1 MPHLLS
7 GVRAVFFDAVG
18 TLLFPKPSAPAV
30 YAEVA
35 RRHGLPLP
43 VAEVRARFLAAYR
56 LQEAADIGL
65 NWATSEARER
75 DRWHTIVTNTLSGV
89 SDPGGCF
96 AHLFEHY
103 SRPEAW
109 RVHPEATDVLRELS
123 ARGLTLGM
131 GSNYDA
137 RLLTVLDGHPELS
150 PLRARVVVSAAV
162 GWRKPAGEFFAE
174 VARVA
179 GCAAGEI
186 LFVGDDLQNDYEGAT
201 NVGMRAVLLDPG
213 ARHPDVPHRVAGLR
227 ELLT

>member
-1 MPHLLS
+1 MPHPLS

-18 TLLFPKPSAPAV
+18 TLLFPEPGAPAF

-35 RRHGLPLP
+35 RRHGLNLSVP
-43 VAEVRARFLAAYR
+43 EVRDRFLAAYR
-56 LQEAADIGL
+56 FQEAADIDL
-65 NWATSEARER
+65 NWATSETRER
-75 DRWHTIVTNTLSGV
+75 DRWHAIVTTTLTGV
-89 SDPGGCF
+89 SDPGACF

-103 SRPEAW
+103 SKPEAW
-109 RVHPEATDVLRELS
+109 RAHPEAADVLRELS

-137 RLLTVLDGHPELS
+137 RLLTVLDGHPELA
-150 PLRARVVVSAAV
+150 PLRERVVVSAAI
-162 GWRKPAGEFFAE
+162 GWRKPAREFFAE
-174 VARVA
+174 VVRVA
-179 GCAAGEI
+179 GCAANEI

-201 NVGMRAVLLDPG
+201 AAGMRPLLLDPG

>member
-1 MPHLLS
+1 MPHLHS
-7 GVRAVFFDAVG
+7 DVRAVFFDAVG
-18 TLLFPKPSAPAV
+18 TLLFPEPSAPAV
-30 YAEVA
+30 YAAVA
-35 RRHGLPLP
+35 ERHGLPLT
-43 VAEVRARFLAAYR
+43 VAEVRDRFLAAYR
-56 LQEAADIGL
+56 LQEAADIDL

-75 DRWHTIVTNTLSGV
+75 DRWHAIVTGTLTGV
-89 SDPGGCF
+89 SDPDACF
-96 AHLFEHY
+96 AHLFAHY
-103 SRPEAW
+103 SRPQAW
-109 RVHPEATDVLRELS
+109 RVHPEAADVLRELS

-137 RLLTVLDGHPELS
+137 RLLTVLDGHPELA

-179 GCAAGEI
+179 GCEAGEI
-186 LFVGDDLQNDYEGAT
+186 LFVGDDFQNDYEGAT
-201 NVGMRAVLLDPG
+201 NAGMHAVLLDPG

>member
-18 TLLFPKPSAPAV
+18 TLLFPEPSAPAV
-30 YAEVA
+30 YAVIAE
-35 RRHGLPLP
+35 RHGLNLS
-43 VAEVRARFLAAYR
+43 VAEVRERFLAAYR

-75 DRWHTIVTNTLSGV
+75 DRWHTIVTTTLAGV
-89 SDPGGCF
+89 TDPGACF

-103 SRPEAW
+103 SKPAAW
-109 RVHPEATDVLRELS
+109 RVHPEAADVLRELS

-137 RLLTVLDGHPELS
+137 RLLTVLDGHPELA

-162 GWRKPAGEFFAE
+162 GWRKPAGEFFVE
-174 VARVA
+174 VARVT
-179 GCAAGEI
+179 GYRPNEI

-201 NVGMRAVLLDPG
+201 AAGMRPLLLDPG